1 MYHQRIEGVRELIT
15 KEVRTGLN
23 VSEMYTVTVSVESID
38 VTHSRNKTF
47 CKALVCNICFS

>member
-15 KEVRTGLN
+15 KELRTGLN
-23 VSEMYTVTVSVESID
+23 VSEMYVVTVSVESIG

-47 CKALVCNICFS
+47 CKSVHCLQ